1 MSILKRETVTITLE
15 IEVDEITA
23 DLLRTR
29 LQEPSLA
36 AAFRLTLGQALLSF
50 LSRLGWASAFLG
62 VLGGKVG

>member
-1 MSILKRETVTITLE
+1 MSTLRREKIVITVE
-15 IEVDEITA
+15 VEVDEITA

-29 LQEPSLA
+29 LREPSLA